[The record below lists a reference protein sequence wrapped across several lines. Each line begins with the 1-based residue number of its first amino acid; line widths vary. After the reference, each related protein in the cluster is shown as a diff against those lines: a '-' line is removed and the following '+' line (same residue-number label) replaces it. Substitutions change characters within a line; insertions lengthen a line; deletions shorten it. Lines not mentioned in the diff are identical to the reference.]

1 MKTLRRHSGTK
12 ALLFAACCVVALP
25 LFSSSTA
32 QAEERKVK
40 KKKSTQSAKQVA
52 ARDQAT
58 ARYNSEEPYGYRQS
72 RSARPVTSTWS
83 TDTPTTRAYV
93 RQDAYGTSRRDGDKQ
108 FITGSLIKQ
117 DVTVNGNSAD
127 TAVPVRIYG
136 QQDLRSRGAYSAGD
150 ALRRADPSIQVNGR
164 TGF

>member
-1 MKTLRRHSGTK
+1 MKILRRYSGTK

-25 LFSSSTA
+25 LFSSSSA
-32 QAEERKVK
+32 QAEERKTK
-40 KKKSTQSAKQVA
+40 KKKSTQVSSRASASA
-52 ARDQAT
+52 PDSG
-58 ARYNSEEPYGYRQS
+58 YNREERYGYRQE

-93 RQDAYGTSRRDGDKQ
+93 RQDAYGTARRDRDKQ

-127 TAVPVRIYG
+127 TAVPVRVYG
-136 QQDLRSRGAYSAGD
+136 QQDLRSRGAYSAADG
-150 ALRRADPSIQVNGR
+150 LRRVDPSIQINGR